1 MGLNLS
7 KGNLSKLPASS
18 RTNFPPFVKEIKQL
32 YANTPNSFD
41 RTASILKGKSYYT
54 DFIEASYIK
63 TDAPDEVNSITKSV
77 RSTNRDYPT
86 FKVNVFG
93 LKYPI

>member
-1 MGLNLS
+1 MLFLRKLFESLS
-7 KGNLSKLPASS
+7 GFLVELIERKAVTKDIKAIGNISDIPVQHRVMELI
-18 RTNFPPFVKEIKQL
+18 RDEKEIKQL

-41 RTASILKGKSYYT
+41 RTASILKGKRY
-54 DFIEASYIK
+54 
-63 TDAPDEVNSITKSV
+63 
-77 RSTNRDYPT
+77 STNRDYPT